1 MFSRIGSPAVNGARA
16 NETATRG
23 VASGRSWRRIKLLL
37 AVAVGQVCHWRSSG
51 ATDWPRPMSDLATR
65 TSAVRNCTTGSA
77 WRDLLSDPLARYAAT
92 TPALR
97 AMVRT
102 TIRAVYI
109 RFTIYTY
116 AGTPELYVG
125 LAASKHH

>member
-1 MFSRIGSPAVNGARA
+1 MFSRIGSPAMNGARA
-16 NETATRG
+16 IQPATWG
-23 VASGRSWRRIKLLL
+23 VSSGRSRPLKLVL
-37 AVAVGQVCHWRSSG
+37 AVRVGQVCHWRSSG
-51 ATDWPRPMSDLATR
+51 ATDWPRLMSDLATR
-65 TSAVRNCTTGSA
+65 TSTVRNCTTGSV

-109 RFTIYTY
+109 RITIYTY

-125 LAASKHH
+125 SL